1 VLGGGSYQEDMRDP
15 LRVDSWWWVGV
26 VAGVEF
32 LAVGVGVLVLVTAL
46 ARTWPSSAVADV
58 ARIAGVTCGVAF
70 LALAATYLVS
80 HSWWAMPD
88 TADYSSE
95 AEVRGAI
102 GAALAYV
109 GLIFVA
115 LACLGTA
122 VWAVGVVVLSRRLGH
137 LGRVSALTVGVIA
150 AIIGLGTL
158 AQMAIPFAVLHI
170 VLWLTLGVR
179 LVRTPILPPPLRRT
193 RESVM

>member
-1 VLGGGSYQEDMRDP
+1 
-15 LRVDSWWWVGV
+15 V

-46 ARTWPSSAVADV
+46 ARTWPSSTVADV

-88 TADYSSE
+88 TATYSSDPE
-95 AEVRGAI
+95 IRGAI

-109 GLIFVA
+109 GLAFVA
-115 LACLGTA
+115 LACLGTV
-122 VWAVGVVVLSRRLGH
+122 VWAVGVVVLSRRQGQ
-137 LGRVSALTVGVIA
+137 LGRASALTVGVA
-150 AIIGLGTL
+150 AALIGIGTL

-170 VLWLTLGVR
+170 VLWLTVGIR
-179 LVRTPILPPPLRRT
+179 LVRTPILPPPLRPT
-193 RESVM
+193 RESMV

>member
-1 VLGGGSYQEDMRDP
+1 MRDP

-32 LAVGVGVLVLVTAL
+32 LAVGVGVLIMVTSL
-46 ARTWPSSAVADV
+46 ARTWPSSGFADLSKS
-58 ARIAGVTCGVAF
+58 AGVICGASFV
-70 LALAATYLVS
+70 ALAATYLVS

-88 TADYSSE
+88 TAMYSSE
-95 AEVRGAI
+95 AEIRGAI

-115 LACLGTA
+115 LACLSTA

-137 LGRVSALTVGVIA
+137 LGRASAVTVGVA
-150 AIIGLGTL
+150 ATLIGMGTL
-158 AQMAIPFAVLHI
+158 AQMAIPFAVLHV
-170 VLWLTLGVR
+170 VLWLTLGIR
-179 LVRTPILPPPLRRT
+179 LVRTPILPPPLRPT
-193 RESVM
+193 RESMV